1 MAFHRK
7 DNELR
12 DMDQAGRELE
22 LTMRDVLGGLEE
34 LAAIKGLD
42 FQGSVEILG
51 IEPAVPAAAEPPAAT
66 VLPFRRTGLRA

>member
-7 DNELR
+7 DNELHYI
-12 DMDQAGRELE
+12 DQAERELE

-34 LAAIKGLD
+34 LAAMKGLD

-51 IEPAVPAAAEPPAAT
+51 IEPAVPSTAETPCAT
-66 VLPFRRTGLRA
+66 VLPFRRAGIPA